1 MSTTNFAYAINM
13 SMTLTSKQEKVVQVL
28 LATGR
33 FHTVS
38 EVIEAA
44 LHLLEEENRAYQI
57 WVDETRT
64 KIDEG
69 IASLERGEG
78 IDGETF
84 VNQLLA
90 DLQQVKE
97 SQK

>member
-1 MSTTNFAYAINM
+1 MPGLGYAYIINM
-13 SMTLTSKQEKVVQVL
+13 SMTLTPEQEKIVQDL

-33 FHTVS
+33 FHNVS
-38 EVIEAA
+38 EVIQAA
-44 LHLLEEENRAYQI
+44 LHLLEEDNYAHQV

-84 VNQLLA
+84 INQLLA

-97 SQK
+97 S